1 MHKRI
6 MFKNMEHS
14 DAMQEYVNHKLEKVE
29 KFLKR
34 ESTPIY
40 IDVILEQSSV
50 HTHPR
55 VEIRIKTT
63 HFEEIAHYEHEGV
76 EIYEAIDRVIDV
88 IYRLLRQHKEKEVS
102 LRKARGR
109 HDDFKKQR

>member
-6 MFKNMEHS
+6 MFKNMDHS
-14 DAMQEYVNHKLEKVE
+14 DAMQEYVLKKLEKVE

-34 ESTPIY
+34 ESDPIY
-40 IDVILEQSSV
+40 IDVILEQSSKQA
-50 HTHPR
+50 HPR
-55 VEIRIKTT
+55 VEIRVKTP
-63 HFEEIAHYEHEGV
+63 HFEEIANHEHEGV
-76 EIYEAIDRVIDV
+76 EIYEAIDKAIDV
-88 IYRLLRQHKEKEVS
+88 MYRLLRQHKEKEVS